1 LPREQQKKFR
11 ARMWLFRRRQNELTS
26 EELAELEDLLQQVP
40 GLQVAYYFR
49 QEVTDIF
56 DTSKNRREAGSRLEE
71 VRAALEGDSELLK
84 FFDLFDRW
92 REGIL
97 AYFDRRETS
106 GPVEGLN
113 NKARVITRRSYG
125 LKHTDSLWKRLVLD
139 INRAGRAVRRT
150 VADLHTLARAIQAK
164 FRGYYI

>member
-1 LPREQQKKFR
+1 LPRGEQKKFR
-11 ARMWLFRRRQNELTS
+11 ARMWLFRRRQSELTA
-26 EELAELEDLLQQVP
+26 EQLAELEDLLRQVP

-56 DTSKNRREAGSRLEE
+56 DTSSNRREAESRLDELR
-71 VRAALEGDSELLK
+71 VALDGDSELVK
-84 FFDLFDRW
+84 FFELFDRW

-125 LKHTDSLWKRLVLD
+125 LKNTDSLWKRLILD
-139 INRAGRAVRRT
+139 VNRAGRVVRRT

>member
-1 LPREQQKKFR
+1 
-11 ARMWLFRRRQNELTS
+11 MWLFRRRQSDLTS
-26 EELAELEDLLQQVP
+26 EQLADLEDLLQRIP

-56 DTSKNRREAGSRLEE
+56 DTAANRTEAESRLDELR
-71 VRAALEGDSELLK
+71 VALADETELLK
-84 FFDLFDRW
+84 FFELFDRW
-92 REGIL
+92 RDGIL

-125 LKHTDSLWKRLVLD
+125 LKHTNSLWKRLILD
-139 INRAGRAVRRT
+139 VNRAGRIVRRT
-150 VADLHTLARAIQAK
+150 VADLHALARAIQAK
-164 FRGYYI
+164 FRGYYT